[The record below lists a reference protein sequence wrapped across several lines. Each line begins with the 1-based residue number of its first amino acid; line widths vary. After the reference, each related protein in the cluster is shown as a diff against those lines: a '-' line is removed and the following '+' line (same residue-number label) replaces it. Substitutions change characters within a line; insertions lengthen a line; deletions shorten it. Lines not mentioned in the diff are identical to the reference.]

1 MKYLMIFS
9 LAFSFNIF
17 AQESENKYE
26 PVSNKA
32 EYFFGTFNKGK
43 DLEDLMDWYDDFAD
57 WTDDQG
63 DTWDSM
69 TVAIL
74 RPQYSSDLSSHD
86 FMWVNTWPT
95 PTAQFAALENWATDD
110 DAIDLFSDIPITNTA
125 VVYTWQWTVSEPA
138 ALEAGMVMYAAY
150 SECYL
155 EEGVTLNNVYD
166 GYVDFAKFAKE
177 NGDTVGRKLI
187 VPTTE
192 TNSDADFHRLMY
204 TSSISE
210 MGVNADRFWEKLAG
224 SEAAQNMQGW
234 ECKNT
239 TSYIGYGMRVPN

>member
-1 MKYLMIFS
+1 MNLFLIRLS
-9 LAFSFNIF
+9 I
-17 AQESENKYE
+17 
-26 PVSNKA
+26 
-32 EYFFGTFNKGK
+32 FGTFNKGK

-125 VVYTWQWTVSEPA
+125 VVDTWQWTVSEPA

-155 EEGVTLNNVYD
+155 EEGVTLIMSTMD
-166 GYVDFAKFAKE
+166 M
-177 NGDTVGRKLI
+177 LI
-187 VPTTE
+187 
-192 TNSDADFHRLMY
+192 L
-204 TSSISE
+204 
-210 MGVNADRFWEKLAG
+210 
-224 SEAAQNMQGW
+224 QNLLKKMVILL
-234 ECKNT
+234 EE
-239 TSYIGYGMRVPN
+239 SL

>member
-125 VVYTWQWTVSEPA
+125 VVDTWQWTVSEPA

-166 GYVDFAKFAKE
+166 GYVDFAKF
-177 NGDTVGRKLI
+177 DFSTIKLI
-187 VPTTE
+187 HH
-192 TNSDADFHRLMY
+192 ALKFFLIFRI
-204 TSSISE
+204 SINVFESTL
-210 MGVNADRFWEKLAG
+210 V
-224 SEAAQNMQGW
+224 S
-234 ECKNT
+234 
-239 TSYIGYGMRVPN
+239 PNLDIHFKYFALK